1 MRLFLKKKTK
11 KNCVF
16 VGKNRSRKKN
26 ESTPCREKD
35 YSSRPGR
42 RRRRRFV
49 LGVDSV
55 HEESSNWCSLFSL
68 APGTIV
74 FVVVVFS

>member
-1 MRLFLKKKTK
+1 VRLFLKKKTK
-11 KNCVF
+11 KKCVF

-26 ESTPCREKD
+26 ETTPCREKD
-35 YSSRPGR
+35 YSSRRPG
-42 RRRRRFV
+42 RRRFV

-74 FVVVVFS
+74 FAVVVFS